1 MFVGYRE
8 AASRDTCAAVPARVR
23 RRSQRQRRDGER
35 GAALVEFA
43 LVVPIMMILVFAMA
57 SFGFLLNQDL
67 ALTEATN
74 IGGKQFSIT
83 PSYSTDPCA
92 SVSSAVLAAS
102 PYLNSSNTGFSF
114 TFNGGAPL
122 TFAAGTSPTCAS
134 EAAVLAAVTTGTVYP
149 LTLKVTYSCAGVISF
164 SFGSLYK
171 FNPLPASSCSL
182 SSQITEILQ

>member
-1 MFVGYRE
+1 MFLGYRE
-8 AASRDTCAAVPARVR
+8 AAARDACVSASARGR
-23 RRSQRQRRDGER
+23 RLPPRQRTDGER

-74 IGGKQFSIT
+74 IGGKQLSIA
-83 PSYSTDPCA
+83 PSYTTDPCA

-102 PYLNSSNTGFSF
+102 PYLKSSNTAFSF
-114 TFNGGAPL
+114 TFNGGTPL

-134 EAAVLAAVTTGTVYP
+134 EATVLAAVTTGTVYP
-149 LTLKVTYSCAGVISF
+149 MTLKVTYTCAGVISF